1 MRRLACCLA
10 LLASLALVGSPVV
23 EAVDTAIKGTVKE
36 VDTAIGMVVL
46 EDGTELR
53 VMSGE
58 IMAKIREG
66 DKIEVIFEEKD
77 GQKVVSSVE
86 VTGQ

>member
-1 MRRLACCLA
+1 MRRLILLFA
-10 LLASLALVGSPVV
+10 LLASTALVCPAV
-23 EAVDTAIKGTVKE
+23 EAADMKGTVKE
-36 VDTAIGMVVL
+36 INTMMGLVVL

-58 IMAKIREG
+58 IMAKIHEG
-66 DKIEVIFEEKD
+66 DTIEVVFEEKD

>member
-10 LLASLALVGSPVV
+10 LLASIAFAVCPAV
-23 EAVDTAIKGTVKE
+23 EAGDSALKGIVKE
-36 VDTAIGMVVL
+36 IDTSSGMVVL

-53 VMSGE
+53 VMSHE
-58 IMAKIREG
+58 IIAKIREG
-66 DKIEVIFEEKD
+66 DKVEVMFEEKD

>member
-10 LLASLALVGSPVV
+10 LLASLAFVVCPVV
-23 EAVDTAIKGTVKE
+23 AVAASTLEGTVKE
-36 VDTAIGMVVL
+36 VDTAMGMVVL

-53 VMSGE
+53 VTSGE
-58 IMAKIREG
+58 IMAKIHEG
-66 DKIEVIFEEKD
+66 DKVELTFEEKD

-86 VTGQ
+86 VTGR

>member
-1 MRRLACCLA
+1 MGRLACCLA

-23 EAVDTAIKGTVKE
+23 EAVDSAMKGTVKE
-36 VDTAIGMVVL
+36 VDTAIGMVLL
-46 EDGTELR
+46 EDGAELR

-77 GQKVVSSVE
+77 GQEVVSSVE

>member
-1 MRRLACCLA
+1 L
-10 LLASLALVGSPVV
+10 
-23 EAVDTAIKGTVKE
+23 KGTVRE
-36 VDTAIGMVVL
+36 INTMIGMVVL

-53 VMSGE
+53 VTSGE
-58 IMAKIREG
+58 IMAKIHEG
-66 DKIEVIFEEKD
+66 DKVEVTFEEKE

>member
-10 LLASLALVGSPVV
+10 LLASIAFVACPVV
-23 EAVDTAIKGTVKE
+23 EAADSALKGTVKE
-36 VDTAIGMVVL
+36 VNTMIGMVVL

-53 VMSGE
+53 VTSGE
-58 IMAKIREG
+58 IMAKIHEG
-66 DKIEVIFEEKD
+66 DKVEVMFEETD
-77 GQKVVSSVE
+77 GEKVVSSVE

>member
-1 MRRLACCLA
+1 
-10 LLASLALVGSPVV
+10 
-23 EAVDTAIKGTVKE
+23 
-36 VDTAIGMVVL
+36 
-46 EDGTELR
+46 

-58 IMAKIREG
+58 IMAKIHEG
-66 DKIEVIFEEKD
+66 DRVEVVFEEKD

>member
-10 LLASLALVGSPVV
+10 LLASIAFVVCPVV
-23 EAVDTAIKGTVKE
+23 EAADSALKGTVKE
-36 VDTAIGMVVL
+36 VNTMVGMVVL

-53 VMSGE
+53 VTSGE
-58 IMAKIREG
+58 IMAKIHEG
-66 DKIEVIFEEKD
+66 DKVEVMFEEKD